1 MKILKSIVC
10 ISVLSISS
18 FTFSQSQQDVAATLE
33 QMKATGM
40 FSEEQINAAKAEL
53 MKMDKKDFDFMVT
66 RAKEKSQ
73 DPEMK
78 KKAMELIKSGNLRLP
93 SSNQAK

>member
-1 MKILKSIVC
+1 MKILKSVIC
-10 ISVLSISS
+10 ISLLYLSS

-53 MKMDKKDFDFMVT
+53 MKMDKKDFDSMVVKA
-66 RAKEKSQ
+66 REQSQ
-73 DPEMK
+73 DPAMK
-78 KKAMELIKSGNLRLP
+78 KKAMELIQKGNLRLP
-93 SSNQAK
+93 SSN

>member
-1 MKILKSIVC
+1 MKILKSIIC
-10 ISVLSISS
+10 ISLLSLSS

-53 MKMDKKDFDFMVT
+53 MKMDKKDFDSMVVKA
-66 RAKEKSQ
+66 REKSQ
-73 DPEMK
+73 DPAMK
-78 KKAMELIKSGNLRLP
+78 KKAMELIQKGNLRLP
-93 SSNQAK
+93 SSN

>member
-1 MKILKSIVC
+1 MKILKSVIC
-10 ISVLSISS
+10 ISLLYLSS

-53 MKMDKKDFDFMVT
+53 MKMDKKDFDSMVVKA
-66 RAKEKSQ
+66 REKSQ
-73 DPEMK
+73 DPAMK
-78 KKAMELIKSGNLRLP
+78 KKAMELIQKGNLRLP
-93 SSNQAK
+93 SSN